1 MTGTVLL
8 RLYRLLLLL
17 YPRHVRERDGR
28 EMLRLF
34 SDLVEQERKTDGRVA
49 SLKVA
54 ARSFVEAPWSALRE
68 HRRSHMARR
77 SRRPETKLATVLDT
91 VGLDLRFAVRT
102 FRKRPGFTAVCV
114 LTLALGIGT
123 TTSMFSIVHA
133 SLIRALPFP
142 DPDRLVMLYLTRSSA
157 DEPPRRSR
165 WSYPE
170 FELLRQSAS
179 GFANVAAYSVSE
191 FNLAGD
197 AEPEHMEGEVVS
209 AVFFD
214 VLGVSAAVGRT
225 FAADEDVTPGSH
237 PVAVLGHALWRR
249 RFGGDSTVVG
259 RTVRINRV
267 PMTVVGVMPQGF
279 RGLSGRADLWIPQA
293 MGPLSSYPGQLTDH
307 QHFHNVVARLAP
319 DVALR
324 DVVAHLQVVGNGI
337 AAVTDHEG
345 DAAWSATALPLHEV
359 RVDPTRRRPQLLLF
373 GAAGFVL
380 LIACANLVNLLLA
393 RSASRERETTIRL
406 SLGSTRGRL
415 VRQLLTE
422 SVVLSVAGGILGVA
436 FAVSVTDT
444 LAAFLPERLPSGSNN
459 FAQVSEFAAVGVD
472 MTVLL
477 FAVSISLGAGLLFGM
492 APALRA
498 TRTDLAGSLKERVE
512 SAAMGYHKSAT
523 SGLLIVS
530 EFALAAILSVGAAL
544 LLTTYARLQ
553 SRDTGFN
560 ADNVLTFWIQPPLSE
575 NSGDE
580 ASRFLERVLAQV
592 SQVPGVQSATVSLCT
607 PLMGCARHTLQ
618 IADRARTDDTAPVV
632 GRHYVGPQ
640 HFETL
645 RIPIIRGRA
654 FTPQDRQG
662 QPRVAIISATAARR
676 FWPNQDPIGQRVWF
690 GLDRPDDPN
699 SSWQIVG
706 IVGDVQ
712 YRAIEASYE
721 PDFYTPYLQF
731 TRPYA
736 YVMLRSPEAPEVL
749 VPVLRNAVAAVDS
762 ELPIHDV
769 QTLQDRVGTAL
780 AKSRF
785 NALLLGGFAALALAL
800 AAIGIYGVMA
810 HFVAQRTSEMGIRI
824 ALGAQKPQVYG
835 LVLRRGGT
843 LVAIG
848 IAVGAFFA
856 VILVRLLSS
865 LVYEVSVTDPRIF
878 FAVTAVL
885 TVVAL
890 LACYLPAR
898 RATRVDPVQVLR
910 VE

>member
-1 MTGTVLL
+1 MTASLLL
-8 RLYRLLLLL
+8 RLYRSLLLF

-34 SDLVEQERKTDGRVA
+34 SDLVEQERKTAGRFA
-49 SLKVA
+49 SLGVA
-54 ARSFVEAPWSALRE
+54 VRSCLEVPWSALRE
-68 HRRSHMARR
+68 HRRSRKGHR
-77 SRRPETKLATVLDT
+77 SERSETKLAAVLDT

-102 FRKRPGFTAVCV
+102 FRKKPGFTSVCV
-114 LTLALGIGT
+114 LTLALGIGA

-133 SLIRALPFP
+133 SLMRALPFP
-142 DPDRLVMLYLTRSSA
+142 DSDHLVMLYLTRSRA
-157 DEPPRRSR
+157 DEPSQRSR

-170 FELLRQSAS
+170 FELLRQSES
-179 GFANVAAYSVSE
+179 RFANVAAYSVSE
-191 FNLAGD
+191 FNLAGE

-209 AVFFD
+209 AVYFD
-214 VLGVSAAVGRT
+214 VLGVSATVGRT
-225 FAADEDVTPGSH
+225 FAAEEDLTPGSH

-249 RFGGDSTVVG
+249 RFGGDSTAVG

-267 PMTVVGVMPQGF
+267 PMTVVGVMPPGF
-279 RGLSGRADLWIPQA
+279 SGLSGRADLWIPQA
-293 MGPLSSYPGQLTDH
+293 MGPLASYPGQLSDH

-324 DVVAHLQVVGNGI
+324 DVLARLEVVGEGI
-337 AAVTDHEG
+337 AAVTDHAG
-345 DAAWSATALPLHEV
+345 DAAWSATALPLHEA
-359 RVDPTRRRPQLLLF
+359 RIDPARRRPQLLLF

-393 RSASRERETTIRL
+393 RSASRKRETTIRL

-436 FAVSVTDT
+436 FAVSVTDA
-444 LAAFLPERLPSGSNN
+444 LAAFLPERLPSASNN
-459 FAQVSEFAAVGVD
+459 YAQVAEFAVVGVD

-477 FAVSISLGAGLLFGM
+477 FAVLISLGAGLLFGS
-492 APALRA
+492 APAFRS
-498 TRTDLAGSLKERVE
+498 TRTDLADSLKERAE
-512 SAAMGYHKSAT
+512 SAAIGRHKSAT

-530 EFALAAILSVGAAL
+530 EFALAAILLVGAAL

-553 SRDTGFN
+553 TRDTGFD

-575 NSGDE
+575 FTGDE
-580 ASRFLERVLAQV
+580 ASLFLERVLAQV
-592 SQVPGVQSATVSLCT
+592 SQVPGVESATVSLCT
-607 PLMGCARHTLQ
+607 PLMGCARHTVQ
-618 IADRARTDDTAPVV
+618 IAGRERTGDTAPVV

-690 GLDRPDDPN
+690 GLDHPDDPD
-699 SSWQIVG
+699 SSWRIVG

-721 PDFYTPYLQF
+721 SDFYTPYLQF

-736 YVMLRSPEAPEVL
+736 YVMLRSPEPPDVL
-749 VPVLRNAVAAVDS
+749 VPEMRRAVAAVDS
-762 ELPIHDV
+762 ELPIYDV
-769 QTLQDRVGTAL
+769 QTLEGRVAVAL

-785 NALLLGGFAALALAL
+785 NALLLGGFAVLALAL
-800 AAIGIYGVMA
+800 AALGIYGVMA

-824 ALGAQKPQVYG
+824 ALGARNPQVFG

-843 LVAIG
+843 LVATG
-848 IAVGAFFA
+848 IVVGAFGA
-856 VILVRLLSS
+856 LVMVRLLSS

-878 FAVTAVL
+878 LAVTAVL
-885 TVVAL
+885 TIVAL

-898 RATRVDPVQVLR
+898 RATHADPMQVLR

>member
-1 MTGTVLL
+1 MI
-8 RLYRLLLLL
+8 
-17 YPRHVRERDGR
+17 
-28 EMLRLF
+28 RLF
-34 SDLVEQERKTDGRVA
+34 ADLVEQERKAKGRFASLRVA
-49 SLKVA
+49 AHSCL
-54 ARSFVEAPWSALRE
+54 EAPWSALRE
-68 HRRSHMARR
+68 HRRLHKGRR
-77 SRRPETKLATVLDT
+77 SKRSEAKLATVLDT
-91 VGLDLRFAVRT
+91 MGLDLRFAVRT
-102 FRKRPGFTAVCV
+102 FRKRPGFTAVAV
-114 LTLALGIGT
+114 LTLALGIGV

-142 DPDRLVMLYLTRSSA
+142 DPDRLVMVSLTRSRA
-157 DEPPRRSR
+157 NEPPRRLR

-170 FELLRQSAS
+170 FELLRRSAS
-179 GFANVAAYSVSE
+179 RFESIAAFNVGE

-197 AEPEHMEGEVVS
+197 AEPEHLEGEVVS
-209 AVFFD
+209 ALYFD
-214 VLGVSAAVGRT
+214 VLGIRAAVGRT
-225 FAADEDVTPGSH
+225 FAAEEDVTPGSH
-237 PVAVLGHALWRR
+237 PVALLGHALWRR
-249 RFGGDSTVVG
+249 RFGGDSSVVG
-259 RTVRINRV
+259 RAVRINRV
-267 PMTVVGVMPQGF
+267 PMTVVGIMPPWF

-293 MGPLSSYPGQLTDH
+293 MGPLASYPGQLTDH
-307 QHFHNVVARLAP
+307 QHFHSVVARLAP
-319 DVALR
+319 DAALR

-345 DAAWSATALPLHEV
+345 DAVWSATALPLHQA
-359 RVDPTRRRPQLLLF
+359 RIDPARRRPQLLLF

-393 RSASRERETTIRL
+393 RSASRERETAIRL

-422 SVVLSVAGGILGVA
+422 SVVLSLAGGILGVA
-436 FAVSVTDT
+436 FAVSVTDV
-444 LAAFLPERLPSGSNN
+444 LAVSLPERLPSASNN
-459 FAQVSEFAAVGVD
+459 YAQLSEFAAVGID

-477 FAVSISLGAGLLFGM
+477 FAVLISLATAILFGL

-498 TRTDLAGSLKERVE
+498 TRTDLAGSLKQRGE
-512 SAAMGYHKSAT
+512 SAAAGRHKSAT
-523 SGLLIVS
+523 SGMLVVS

-553 SRDTGFN
+553 TRDTGFDP
-560 ADNVLTFWIQPPLSE
+560 DNVLTFWIQPPLSE
-575 NSGDE
+575 YTRDE
-580 ASRFLERVLAQV
+580 ASLFLERVLEQV
-592 SQVPGVQSATVSLCT
+592 SQVPGVESGTVSLCT
-607 PLMGCARHTLQ
+607 PLMGCARHSLQ
-618 IADRARTDDTAPVV
+618 IAGREWTDDTAVPVV

-662 QPRVAIISATAARR
+662 RPRVAIISATAAQR

-690 GLDRPDDPN
+690 GVDPPGDPD

-731 TRPYA
+731 TRRYA
-736 YVMLRSPEAPEVL
+736 YVMLRSPDSPDVL
-749 VPVLRNAVAAVDS
+749 VPKLRRAVAAVDS
-762 ELPIHDV
+762 ELPIYDV
-769 QTLQDRVGTAL
+769 QTLQGRVAVAL

-824 ALGAQKPQVYG
+824 ALGAGNPQVFR

-843 LVAIG
+843 LVATG
-848 IAVGAFFA
+848 IVVGALSA

-865 LVYEVSVTDPRIF
+865 LVYEVNVTDPRNF
-878 FAVTAVL
+878 LAVTAVL
-885 TVVAL
+885 TIAAL

-910 VE
+910 AE